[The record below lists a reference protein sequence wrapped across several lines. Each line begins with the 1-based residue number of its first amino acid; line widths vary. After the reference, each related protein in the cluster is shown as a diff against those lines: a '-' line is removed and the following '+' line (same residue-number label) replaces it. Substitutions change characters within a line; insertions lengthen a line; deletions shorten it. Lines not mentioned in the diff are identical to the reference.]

1 LRGLL
6 RYNKKKTFSSIL
18 IHQAPFALII
28 LLFVQYIGISQELQ
42 GSESPP
48 GSWPKEGTIEFEH
61 VTLRYKPDL
70 PPSLSDVSFL
80 ISSGMQV

>member
-1 LRGLL
+1 
-6 RYNKKKTFSSIL
+6 
-18 IHQAPFALII
+18 
-28 LLFVQYIGISQELQ
+28 VQYIGISQELQ

-70 PPSLSDVSFL
+70 PPALSDVSFL